1 MIAEFSTL
9 KDFPLLLL
17 LLLLHQMKNERG
29 ERRGFIYGE

>member
-17 LLLLHQMKNERG
+17 LHQMKNERG
-29 ERRGFIYGE
+29 EREGFIYGE